1 MKKNDGMLRE
11 RTCACVLGSKYMRQP
26 ALYFACDNIMRVY
39 YTVAAVCAL
48 LVQQISGCECAPN
61 LVEYSKE
68 TMVREIDKLYFREYI
83 YFYNSLMNS
92 DVHADIA
99 NYTIYATNNHV
110 EISCSAL
117 VSQNSNINVRRWD
130 CTIGNDIIFPRLD
143 SFVLKVE
150 KCIVLDFFQTYPY
163 AWVYKSDISQK
174 VSLIAT

>member
-1 MKKNDGMLRE
+1 
-11 RTCACVLGSKYMRQP
+11 
-26 ALYFACDNIMRVY
+26 
-39 YTVAAVCAL
+39 
-48 LVQQISGCECAPN
+48 
-61 LVEYSKE
+61 
-68 TMVREIDKLYFREYI
+68 
-83 YFYNSLMNS
+83 MNS

-143 SFVLKVE
+143 SFVLRVE
-150 KCIVLDFFQTYPY
+150 KCIVLNFFQTYPY